1 MQSSS
6 VILVDIGNTST
17 HVAVSRAGNFLLTKH
32 LFSNARN
39 VGTVRRLIKYYASR
53 FRIDGAILC
62 SVVPGFDRVWIS
74 ELKRSVSGK
83 VLQVS
88 HALNLGIKIDY
99 PKPSAIGADRLA
111 NATAAVEKY
120 GAPVIVADFGTA
132 LTFDIVSPTCAY
144 VGGII
149 VPGPVFFTDYLAE
162 KTALLPRLPLPA
174 IRKAMLAKSE
184 QTAIGKD
191 TKQAMLI
198 GMRLGYIGMVK
209 EIVSCLKKEKGL
221 KKARLCATG
230 GYAGIV
236 LSGSGLGFNI
246 DPLLTMRGIIRIYRL
261 NS

>member
-17 HVAVSRAGNFLLTKH
+17 HVSVSRAGNFLLTKH

-174 IRKAMLAKSE
+174 VRKAMLAKSK